1 MCNFMFMQRNNHNGK
16 VCLKFKDCK
25 CINLETIHI
34 YMDSQKKKKK
44 KRDENLDLIT
54 MK

>member
-1 MCNFMFMQRNNHNGK
+1 MFMQRNNHNGK

-44 KRDENLDLIT
+44 KKKKKKE
-54 MK
+54 MKT